1 MATGIT
7 QDMLYQGKVRD
18 VYTLPGSVLGQGQKD
33 ALLFVASDRISAF
46 DVVLPTLIPDKGK
59 VLNQISAFW
68 FEKTQHIL
76 PNHMLQV
83 VEPGWLS
90 GVEGDSATELTPF
103 IHRGMVVKRAERIDI
118 ECIVRGYLAGSAWS
132 EYKASGTVW
141 GQSFPAR
148 MKEGQLLEK
157 PLFTPTTKAEEGHD
171 ESMTNQQVVD
181 MVGADLAQR
190 LEEVSLA
197 LFSFAHEY
205 ARERGIIL
213 ADTKMEFGLL
223 DGELILI
230 DELFTPDSSRFW
242 DASAYEPGQ
251 SQPNYDK
258 QYVRDW
264 LIDQGWDREPPAP
277 ELPDE
282 VVKLTQERYFEAF
295 QRLTGRDLSKN

>member
-1 MATGIT
+1 MASGIT

-18 VYTLPGSVLGQGQKD
+18 VYTLPGSMLGSGQTD

-46 DVVLPTLIPDKGK
+46 DVVLPTPIPGKGK

-76 PNHMLQV
+76 PNHMLQL

-90 GVEGDSATELTPF
+90 QVGESAASELAPF
-103 IHRGMVVKRAERIDI
+103 IHRGMVVKLAERIDI

-141 GQSFPAR
+141 GWDFPAG

-171 ESMTNQQVVD
+171 ESMTHQQVVD
-181 MVGADLAQR
+181 LAGGELAQR
-190 LEEVSLA
+190 LEEVSIA
-197 LFSFAHEY
+197 LYSFAHEH
-205 ARERGIIL
+205 AREQGIIL

-264 LIDQGWDREPPAP
+264 LIEQGWDREPPAP
-277 ELPDE
+277 ELPEE
-282 VVKLTQERYFEAF
+282 VVRLTQERYLEAYR
-295 QRLTGRDLSKN
+295 RLTGRELSDN